1 MYILYKVVGFRRS
14 GHIYGRRTLLHLQY
28 TKQHHCTN
36 VQELL
41 HYRPPDARFTPP
53 TSLCYSRESTNTHRG
68 SILLQQFGNPSTIVW
83 MNLRKVAYLQKY
95 TVVRF
100 EYTRASPPTKTR
112 FTCIHVHYTV
122 TSSCDLSNRI
132 AFFLCF
138 ILELISHFTS
148 VLSIPPSLP
157 FIYPSLTH

>member
-1 MYILYKVVGFRRS
+1 MNSIIVHVNVPLQSSQKTPNEYMCNIMPYS
-14 GHIYGRRTLLHLQY
+14 DTIYGRRTLLHLQC

-41 HYRPPDARFTPP
+41 HYHPPDARFTPP

-100 EYTRASPPTKTR
+100 EYTRASPPILKQDL
-112 FTCIHVHYTV
+112 HVYMYT
-122 TSSCDLSNRI
+122 TL
-132 AFFLCF
+132 
-138 ILELISHFTS
+138 
-148 VLSIPPSLP
+148 
-157 FIYPSLTH
+157 